1 MNGIDILVK
10 EHENILAFNGF
21 LRNICAGIL
30 KGEPV
35 DGDLLREC
43 IDFGRTY
50 ADKHHHGKEEKILFR
65 IMMENMGPVAE
76 KLIRNGM
83 LVEHDLGRLHLTQL
97 EIAVSEYEKN
107 PIIDHKLDIIS
118 NAVGYGDL
126 LKRHIEKEDQVAYS
140 FAVRALPGDKMK
152 DVDEETAVFE
162 KEANDLGIQTRYETW
177 LSNQLKKQ

>member
-21 LRNICAGIL
+21 LRSICAGIL
-30 KGEPV
+30 EGEPV

-97 EIAVSEYEKN
+97 ETAVSEYEKT

-126 LKRHIEKEDQVAYS
+126 LKRHIEKEDQVAYG
-140 FAVRALPGDKMK
+140 FAVRALQSDKMK

-162 KEANDLGIQTRYETW
+162 KVAKESGVQTKYETW